1 MKDQEIAQLITQEE
15 DRLNSTINLVAS
27 ENYPSKD
34 VKEALSSVFVGE
46 YAEGRPMK
54 RYYEGRENID
64 SLEKLVVDRAK
75 KLFHVEHANVQPYSG
90 SVANFAIY
98 NALLKP
104 GDTIMGLELSHG
116 GHLSHGWKVT
126 VSAKYFRSVQYQ
138 LDPETRRLDYD
149 AILKLAQKEKP
160 KMIISGFSA
169 YSQIIDFKQFAEIA
183 KEVGAYHLA
192 DISHIAGL
200 VAAGVHPSPAPYADV
215 IMTTTHKTLRG
226 PRGAIIMCKKELAEA
241 IDKSVFPGIQGG
253 PHENTIAAIG
263 VALNEAAQPEF
274 KEYAKQVV
282 ANAKVLSDAL
292 KNLDYNVV
300 SGGTENHVML
310 VDLTKKNITGGEAG
324 SALIAAGIN
333 VNRNTVPYDTRSPFN
348 PSGIRLGTAAAT
360 TRGMQEEEMN
370 QIAVWID
377 EVLKA
382 KDKKAAAEKVKAE
395 VTELC
400 KKFPIQ

>member
-1 MKDQEIAQLITQEE
+1 MKDEQISQIISKEE
-15 DRLNSTINLVAS
+15 ARLSSTINLVAS
-27 ENYPSKD
+27 ENYASRD
-34 VKEALSSVFVGE
+34 VKEALGSIFVGE

-64 SLEKLVVDRAK
+64 ELESLVRDRAK
-75 KLFHVEHANVQPYSG
+75 KLFHAEHVNVQPYSG

-126 VSAKYFRSVQYQ
+126 VSAKYFRSVQYG
-138 LDPETRRLDYD
+138 LDPETKRLDYD

-160 KMIISGFSA
+160 KIIISGYSA

-183 KEVGAYHLA
+183 KEVGAYHMA

-200 VAAGVHPSPAPYADV
+200 VAAGVHPSPLPYADV
-215 IMTTTHKTLRG
+215 VMTTTHKTLRG
-226 PRGAIIMCKKELAEA
+226 PRGAMIMCKKELADL

-263 VALNEAAQPEF
+263 VALREAAQPEF
-274 KEYAKQVV
+274 KEYAKQIV
-282 ANAKVLSDAL
+282 ANAKVLADAL
-292 KNLDYNVV
+292 KNLDYDIV
-300 SGGTENHVML
+300 SGGTENHLML
-310 VDLTKKNITGGEAG
+310 VDLTKKGITGGDAG
-324 SALIAAGIN
+324 TALIRAGIN
-333 VNRNTVPYDTRSPFN
+333 VNRNSVPFDTKSPFN
-348 PSGIRLGTAAAT
+348 PSGIRMGTAAAT

-370 QIAVWID
+370 QIAVWMD

-382 KDKKAAAEKVKAE
+382 KDKKTTAEKVRAE
-395 VTELC
+395 VEALC
-400 KKFPIQ
+400 KQFPLP